1 MEHLQRG
8 NKLWESYRMFLP
20 EHKEALFK
28 RKREIKRIEKPLL
41 DEDALEQLQL
51 QLVTI
56 LHQNS
61 ISRFTYYEDG
71 QLFSVDGQV
80 AKIHSLERW
89 LIISNEEENKK
100 ISLENLLA
108 IH

>member
-8 NKLWESYRMFLP
+8 NKLWESHRMFLP

-28 RKREIKRIEKPLL
+28 RKREIKKINKPLL

-56 LHQNS
+56 LHQNVV
-61 ISRFTYYEDG
+61 SRFTYYEDG
-71 QLFSVDGQV
+71 QLFTMDGQV

-89 LIISNEEENKK
+89 LVISNEEENKK
-100 ISLENLLA
+100 ISLENLIA